1 MNLPFITDH
10 TAKLVV
16 LIGFLTL
23 ISCSTTT
30 PVVQEAA
37 EKAEIMTWNRVEVQA
52 VESNATLAEEVFK
65 MLATGTLRTKLDEK
79 LEQERRKLE
88 TNYPEVAE
96 RDFILQL
103 RIFSSS
109 LGPED
114 LELSSDQA
122 MEVNDLWTVK
132 GSAEI
137 SRDHFLA
144 RLQADE
150 EIWRVFQHSEWI
162 QTLQ

>member
-1 MNLPFITDH
+1 
-10 TAKLVV
+10 
-16 LIGFLTL
+16 
-23 ISCSTTT
+23 
-30 PVVQEAA
+30 
-37 EKAEIMTWNRVEVQA
+37 VEA
-52 VESNATLAEEVFK
+52 VESSATLAEEAFK
-65 MLATGTLRTKLDEK
+65 MLATGTLRAKLDEK

-103 RIFSSS
+103 RVFSSL
-109 LGPED
+109 LGAED
-114 LELSSDQA
+114 LELSSDEA

-137 SRDHFLA
+137 STINFLM
-144 RLQADE
+144 RLKE
-150 EIWRVFQHSEWI
+150 NEVIWRVFQHSEWV